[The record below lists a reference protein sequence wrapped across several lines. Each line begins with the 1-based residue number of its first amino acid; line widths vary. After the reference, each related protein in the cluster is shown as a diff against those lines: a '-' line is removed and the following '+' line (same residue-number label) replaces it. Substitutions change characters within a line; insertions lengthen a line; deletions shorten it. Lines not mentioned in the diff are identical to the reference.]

1 MAPSSCPVLFPLH
14 LAAHQRC
21 CPGEGGH
28 LWAGTKLSR
37 SPWTRR
43 RTGAH
48 ARTPAGGWQTR
59 AASEA
64 GPHPHRGFRPRG
76 FHSNGCAGRGP
87 PRDAPW
93 VRGHLC
99 SNGNLPRYGGSD
111 GPLPPHCVAE
121 PPTLGGGERRVAGMW
136 GSGRGSQQR
145 KATRRP
151 RAPSL
156 QGSVRQA
163 RGPTPGSRSEPQR
176 WPALGW
182 QKTVHAPLAA
192 QEGGGSVPIVASCQ
206 TSCP

>member
-1 MAPSSCPVLFPLH
+1 MKAATCGPGPNSPAAPGPGDARGRTRGRRPG
-14 LAAHQRC
+14 AGKRAPRQR
-21 CPGEGGH
+21 P
-28 LWAGTKLSR
+28 
-37 SPWTRR
+37 
-43 RTGAH
+43 
-48 ARTPAGGWQTR
+48 ARTRT
-59 AASEA
+59 AASGHVVSIA
-64 GPHPHRGFRPRG
+64 TAAP
-76 FHSNGCAGRGP
+76 ARGP

-182 QKTVHAPLAA
+182 QKTVHASLAA